1 MPKILA
7 DVAPLKESP
16 AFRRL
21 WLGNGLSS
29 IGTQLTVVAVSLEV
43 YDLTGSTLAVG
54 MLGLVALLPLVF
66 AGLYGGS
73 IADAHDRRRV
83 ALASSAALWLVTIG
97 IATQAWLGLGNVW
110 ILYGLIAVQSAAAG
124 VNGSA
129 RSAIVPRLVRPELLP
144 AANAL
149 SMIVMGLGTTIGPL
163 MAGILVAGVG
173 YGWTYTVDVLTFTA
187 SLWALFKLPPLPP
200 LAPLGVGGGGGGTVQ
215 RAGFRSVLEG
225 FRFLGTRHNVRMTF
239 LVDLCAMVFALPRAL
254 LPAIGAVWLG
264 GGQQTAGLLLA
275 SIAAGSFLA
284 ALFSGPLGGVRRQG
298 LAVVWS
304 VTVWGAAI
312 AALGGAVLAGGRHG
326 YDGGVS
332 PWIAGAAAA
341 LVVAGVADSI
351 SSVFRSTILQSA
363 TPDHLRGRLQG
374 IFVVVVTGGPRL
386 GDVFAGST
394 GQWIGEGWAAVAGGL
409 LCIAAVWG
417 LAWWQRGFLHYD
429 ARHPRP

>member
-1 MPKILA
+1 MPRLLA
-7 DVAPLKESP
+7 DVTPLRESP
-16 AFRRL
+16 AFLRL
-21 WLGNGLSS
+21 WIGNGLSS
-29 IGTQLTVVAVSLEV
+29 IGTQLTVVAVSLQV
-43 YDLTGSTLAVG
+43 YDLTGSTLSVG
-54 MLGLVALLPLVF
+54 LLGLVALVPLVF

-73 IADAHDRRRV
+73 IADAHDRRKV
-83 ALASSAALWLVTIG
+83 ALLSSAVLWLVTIG
-97 IATQAWLGLGNVW
+97 VALQAWLGLGSVLL
-110 ILYGLIAVQSAAAG
+110 LYVLVGIQSAAAG

-129 RSAIVPRLVRPELLP
+129 RSAIVPRLVRPALLP

-163 MAGILVAGVG
+163 MAGVLVANVG

-200 LAPLGVGGGGGGTVQ
+200 LPRADGGEIQ
-215 RAGFRSVLEG
+215 RAGLKSVLEG
-225 FRFLGTRHNVRMTF
+225 FRFLGSRPNVRMTF
-239 LVDLCAMVFALPRAL
+239 LVDMCAMVFALPRAL

-264 GGQQTAGLLLA
+264 GGQETAGILLA

-284 ALFSGPLGGVRRQG
+284 ALFSGPLGHVRRQG

-304 VTVWGAAI
+304 ITLWGAAI
-312 AALGGAVLAGGRHG
+312 MALGGAVLAGGRHT
-326 YDGGVS
+326 YDAGTS
-332 PWIAGAAAA
+332 PWLVAAVAA

-386 GDVFAGST
+386 GDVFSGSM
-394 GQWIGEGWAAVAGGL
+394 GQWRGEGMAAVIGGV
-409 LCIAAVWG
+409 LCIAGVWA
-417 LAWWQRGFLHYD
+417 LALWQRSFLRYD
-429 ARHPRP
+429 ARHPEP

>member
-1 MPKILA
+1 VPKLLA
-7 DVAPLKESP
+7 DITPLRESP

-21 WLGNGLSS
+21 WFGNGLSS

-54 MLGLVALLPLVF
+54 MLGIVALIPLVV

-73 IADAHDRRRV
+73 IADAHDRRKV
-83 ALASSAALWLVTIG
+83 ALYSSTVLWLVTIG
-97 IATQAWLGLGNVW
+97 IATQAWLRLDNIW
-110 ILYGLIAVQSAAAG
+110 ILYALIAVQSAAAG

-129 RSAIVPRLVRPELLP
+129 RSAIVPRLVRPQLLP

-163 MAGILVAGVG
+163 MAGILVANIG

-200 LAPLGVGGGGGGTVQ
+200 QTLDGVVRRPGMK
-215 RAGFRSVLEG
+215 SVLEG
-225 FRFLGTRHNVRMTF
+225 FRFLAGRPNLRMTF
-239 LVDLCAMVFALPRAL
+239 LVDMCAMVFAMPRAL
-254 LPAIGAVWLG
+254 LPAMGAVWLG
-264 GGQQTAGLLLA
+264 GGEQTAGILLA

-284 ALFSGPLGGVRRQG
+284 ALFSGPLGHVRRQG

-304 VTVWGAAI
+304 ITLWGGAI
-312 AALGGAVLAGGRHG
+312 AALGGAVLAGGRGPH
-326 YDGGVS
+326 DGGVS
-332 PWIAGAAAA
+332 PWIVGAVAA

-386 GDVFAGST
+386 GDAFAGGM
-394 GQWIGEGWAAVAGGL
+394 GQWRGEGMAAVIGGA
-409 LCIAAVWG
+409 LCIAAVWA
-417 LAWWQRGFLHYD
+417 LAAWQRGFIHYD
-429 ARHPRP
+429 ARHPEP

>member
-1 MPKILA
+1 MPKLLA
-7 DVAPLKESP
+7 DMTPLKESP

-21 WLGNGLSS
+21 WIGNGLSS

-43 YDLTGSTLAVG
+43 YELTGSTLSVG
-54 MLGLVALLPLVF
+54 MLGLAALIPLVI
-66 AGLYGGS
+66 AGLYGGA
-73 IADAHDRRRV
+73 IVDTHDRRKV
-83 ALASSAALWLVTIG
+83 ALSSSTVLWLVTVC
-97 IATQAWLGLGNVW
+97 IALQAWLGLGNVG
-110 ILYGLIAVQSAAAG
+110 ILYGLIAIQSAAAG

-144 AANAL
+144 SANAL

-163 MAGILVAGVG
+163 LAGILVANIG

-200 LAPLGVGGGGGGTVQ
+200 LPRAGGVQ
-215 RAGFRSVLEG
+215 RAGFKSVLEG
-225 FRFLGTRHNVRMTF
+225 FAFLGTRKNVRMTF
-239 LVDLCAMVFALPRAL
+239 LVDMCAMVFALPRAL

-264 GGQQTAGLLLA
+264 GGEQTAGILLA
-275 SIAAGSFLA
+275 SIAAGSFLG

-304 VTVWGAAI
+304 ITLWGAAI
-312 AALGGAVLAGGRHG
+312 AALGGAVLAGGHTD
-326 YDGGVS
+326 DGGTS
-332 PWIAGAAAA
+332 PWIVGAVAA
-341 LVVAGVADSI
+341 LVMAGVADTI

-386 GDVFAGST
+386 GDVFSGT
-394 GQWIGEGWAAVAGGL
+394 VGQWRGEGWAAVIGGV
-409 LCIAAVWG
+409 LCIAAVWA
-417 LAWWQRGFLHYD
+417 LAFWQRGFLRYD
-429 ARHPRP
+429 ARHPEP

>member
-1 MPKILA
+1 MPKLLA
-7 DVAPLKESP
+7 DITPLKESP

-21 WLGNGLSS
+21 WIGNGLSS

-43 YDLTGSTLAVG
+43 YELTGSTLSVG
-54 MLGLVALLPLVF
+54 MLGLAALIPLVI
-66 AGLYGGS
+66 AGLYGGA
-73 IADAHDRRRV
+73 IVDTHDRRKV
-83 ALASSAALWLVTIG
+83 ALSSSTVLWLVTVC
-97 IATQAWLGLGNVW
+97 IALQAWLGLGNVGV
-110 ILYGLIAVQSAAAG
+110 LYGLIAIQSAAAG

-144 AANAL
+144 SANAL

-163 MAGILVAGVG
+163 LAGILVANIG

-200 LAPLGVGGGGGGTVQ
+200 LPRAGGVQ
-215 RAGFRSVLEG
+215 RAGFKSVLEG
-225 FRFLGTRHNVRMTF
+225 FAFLGTRKNVRMTF
-239 LVDLCAMVFALPRAL
+239 LVDMCAMVFALPRAL

-264 GGQQTAGLLLA
+264 GGEQTAGILLA
-275 SIAAGSFLA
+275 SIAAGSFLG

-304 VTVWGAAI
+304 ITLWGAAI
-312 AALGGAVLAGGRHG
+312 AALGGSVLAGGHTD
-326 YDGGVS
+326 DGATS
-332 PWIAGAAAA
+332 PWIVGAVAA
-341 LVVAGVADSI
+341 LVMAGVADTI

-386 GDVFAGST
+386 GDVFSGT
-394 GQWIGEGWAAVAGGL
+394 VGQWRGEGWAAVIGGV
-409 LCIAAVWG
+409 LCIAAVWA
-417 LAWWQRGFLHYD
+417 LAFWQRGFLRYD
-429 ARHPRP
+429 ARHPEP